1 MWQVHRGARRIAVVL
16 AAALAS
22 TGAKSASA
30 QDTVINQNIS
40 GFNLPGVQLPQG
52 TDEVRAA
59 DGTTCR
65 SAVSGSGAY
74 VDVGIIG
81 NPDQVNT
88 EASFSAYGRLVIPLG
103 RTAPRLDCSLLYD
116 LEVQRLAIELKLSQ
130 LGLNRGFAPMS
141 EEVPTNPTTK
151 LSEIGSSEEIAVEDE
166 AAKKMAS
173 LKTEDKSAAKMVAG
187 AKTEEKSAAKA
198 AAKNPSKQIA
208 KTSDWADEGWTTEGR
223 RE

>member
-1 MWQVHRGARRIAVVL
+1 VL

-22 TGAKSASA
+22 TGGAKSASA

-40 GFNLPGVQLPQG
+40 GFNLPGVTLPQG

-103 RTAPRLDCSLLYD
+103 RTSPRLDCSLLYD

-130 LGLNRGFAPMS
+130 MGLNRGFAPSS
-141 EEVPTNPTTK
+141 EEISTNPTTK
-151 LSEIGSSEEIAVEDE
+151 LSDNGSSEQEVGVEDE
-166 AAKKMAS
+166 AAKKLAS
-173 LKTEDKSAAKMVAG
+173 LKAEDKSPAKSV
-187 AKTEEKSAAKA
+187 AKTS
-198 AAKNPSKQIA
+198 AKNPVKLVT
-208 KTSDWADEGWTTEGR
+208 KTSDWADDGWTTEGR